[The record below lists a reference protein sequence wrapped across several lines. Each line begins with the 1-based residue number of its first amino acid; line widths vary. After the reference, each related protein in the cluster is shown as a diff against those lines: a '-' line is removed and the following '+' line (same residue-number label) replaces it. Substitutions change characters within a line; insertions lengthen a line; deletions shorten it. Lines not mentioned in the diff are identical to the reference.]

1 MGIKIG
7 DIDIAQQGL
16 ETEFRLSVLEHII
29 EQIINSNP
37 TLNKPTQEELS
48 DIRKKVV
55 ELLKKKYPN
64 SGIELTK

>member
-16 ETEFRLSVLEHII
+16 ETEFRLSVLEHLL

-37 TLNKPTQEELS
+37 TLNKPNQEELNN
-48 DIRKKVV
+48 IRKKVV
-55 ELLKKKYPN
+55 EILKKKYPN

>member
-16 ETEFRLSVLEHII
+16 ETEFRLSVLEHLL

-37 TLNKPTQEELS
+37 TLNKPTQEELNS
-48 DIRKKVV
+48 IRKKVV
-55 ELLKKKYPN
+55 EILKKKYPN

>member
-16 ETEFRLSVLEHII
+16 ETEFRLSVLEHLL
-29 EQIINSNP
+29 EQIINLNP
-37 TLNKPTQEELS
+37 TLNKPNQEELNN
-48 DIRKKVV
+48 IRKKVV
-55 ELLKKKYPN
+55 EILKKKYPN